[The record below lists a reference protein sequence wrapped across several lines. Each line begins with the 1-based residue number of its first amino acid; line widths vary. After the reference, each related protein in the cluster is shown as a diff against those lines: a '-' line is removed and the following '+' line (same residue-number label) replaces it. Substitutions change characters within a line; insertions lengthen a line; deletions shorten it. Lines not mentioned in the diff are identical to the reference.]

1 MYLPLGTYSPGIKL
15 GLVSASRNCFPRAL
29 SDERTSRL
37 LAACQ
42 TAGIS
47 PIVPEGECRIIETK
61 DHAAEAARQFKAAG
75 CDAVVYYLGNF
86 SPEIEDAY
94 FVKLYDGPVMLLAA
108 AEESGASLL
117 QKRGDALCGFLSAA
131 LAISKRGLAHR
142 VHIPEHPVVSAEEGV
157 EEIAH
162 FIKVAKVVKGTRN
175 ATVGLFGPRPRDL
188 RPATITWPRSTAT
201 REIEDEELGL
211 FDLQNEVQADS
222 DRKKENTVEIKDDMK
237 REMPSIPDEEFA
249 SRLSIYEKAIKN
261 FRDNLKLSGA
271 ATQCWSEQELSLRHV
286 PCFINGRMAQNGF
299 PIACENDCYSLI
311 AELLGQYAS
320 DATVGILDINHSIP
334 KDLHQSLADYPL
346 KDMVGMFHCGNAS
359 TKLLKNPEMKYQV
372 IMKRMMEPDGPADIT
387 RGTIEGQFAA
397 SPITVVQVHGIGD
410 DLQAYIAE
418 GDFLDLDP
426 KTFGCTG
433 TAYLPG
439 FSRFYRHTLL
449 GRFHHHA
456 AVAFSHCGSVLF
468 DAFKLI
474 GLKQVHTPLP
484 PSMPYPGRTC
494 SGGRSVSV
502 SVPVLLISSSSSI
515 FSLFLRGRDHDRS
528 RRRGRF
534 RLGGLTWH

>member
-1 MYLPLGTYSPGIKL
+1 MYLPLGTYSPEIKL

-29 SDERTSRL
+29 SEERTERL
-37 LAACQ
+37 LVRCRA
-42 TAGIS
+42 AGIL
-47 PIVPEGECRIIETK
+47 PFVPQGDCRIIETK
-61 DHAAEAARQFKAAG
+61 DHAAEAARQFKEAG

-108 AEESGASLL
+108 AEESGATLL
-117 QKRGDALCGFLSAA
+117 QKRGDALCGLLSAA
-131 LAISKRGLAHR
+131 LAVSKRGLAHR
-142 VHIPEHPVVSAEEGV
+142 VHIPELPVVSAEEGV
-157 EEIAH
+157 QEIAH
-162 FIKVAKVVKGTRN
+162 FIKVAKVFKGTRN
-175 ATVGLFGPRPRDL
+175 ATVGLFGPRPRDFETCNYNL
-188 RPATITWPRSTAT
+188 ASVNSIG
-201 REIEDEELGL
+201 IEVEELGL
-211 FDLQNEVQADS
+211 FDLQNEVRRLK
-222 DRKKENTVEIKDDMK
+222 DRGEDTAAIKSDMK
-237 REMPSIPDEEFA
+237 REMPSIPDDEFA
-249 SRLSIYEKAIKN
+249 SRLSVYEKAIKN
-261 FRDNLKLSGA
+261 FRDSLKLSGA

-311 AELLGQYAS
+311 AELMGQYAS

-334 KDLHQSLADYPL
+334 KDLHESLADYPL
-346 KDMVGMFHCGNAS
+346 RDMVGMFHCGNAS

-372 IMKRMMEPDGPADIT
+372 IMKRMMEPNTPADIT
-387 RGTIEGQFAA
+387 RGTIEGQYAA

-410 DLQAYIAE
+410 SLQAYVAE
-418 GDFLDLDP
+418 GHFLDLDP

-468 DAFKLI
+468 DAFKLL
-474 GLKQVHTPLP
+474 GLAQVHTPLP
-484 PSMPYPGRTC
+484 GSVPYPGEN
-494 SGGRSVSV
+494 
-502 SVPVLLISSSSSI
+502 I
-515 FSLFLRGRDHDRS
+515 FRNGFLAGPH
-528 RRRGRF
+528 
-534 RLGGLTWH
+534 